1 MVRTRIQ
8 PESDADHPSLEW
20 WEMAFSALVA
30 AAQRADDPTAS
41 RERRLEI
48 MLDRL
53 DGLPG
58 LSIDLI
64 EDARELAA
72 IKSE

>member
-1 MVRTRIQ
+1 
-8 PESDADHPSLEW
+8 
-20 WEMAFSALVA
+20 MAFSALVA

>member
-1 MVRTRIQ
+1 
-8 PESDADHPSLEW
+8 
-20 WEMAFSALVA
+20 MAFSALVE

-41 RERRLEI
+41 SERRLEI

-58 LSIDLI
+58 LSTELID
-64 EDARELAA
+64 DARELAA
-72 IKSE
+72 IKSK